1 MGNMSKAKS
10 RTTKPILLSNMCNKK
25 EHSYKINQESKLE
38 RLHETMGSQ
47 KTTA

>member
-25 EHSYKINQESKLE
+25 EHSCKINQESKLE